1 MSPRTVFLSK
11 LIGLFSLFFGVSM
24 LVNKQMTVTAVGTIF
39 QDPALVLVLGV
50 IVLSAGLAL
59 VISHN
64 VWSGGAAIVVTL
76 VGWLTLVKGLIL
88 LFLSPAV
95 LTAYFQALNYE
106 RMFYVYAAILLI
118 LGLFLTS
125 AGYRAKTQGPS

>member
-11 LIGLFSLFFGVSM
+11 LIGLFSLLFGVSM
-24 LVNKQMTVTAVGTIF
+24 LVNKQTTVTDVGSIF
-39 QDPALVLVLGV
+39 QDPALVLVLGA

-76 VGWLTLVKGLIL
+76 MGWLTLIKGLIL
-88 LFLSPAV
+88 LFLSPAA

-125 AGYRAKTQGPS
+125 AGYRAKS